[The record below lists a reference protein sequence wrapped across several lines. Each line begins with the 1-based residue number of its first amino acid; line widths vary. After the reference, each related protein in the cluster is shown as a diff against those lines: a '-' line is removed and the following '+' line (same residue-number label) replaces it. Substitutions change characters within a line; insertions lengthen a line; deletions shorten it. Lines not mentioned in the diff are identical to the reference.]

1 MTLPPGPPPFK
12 GIITQLRLFSSLQG
26 NTINYFR
33 PLFAQY
39 GDFITLQIG
48 EQSVLLVSNPDAI
61 YEILVTKNA
70 QFYKGSM
77 YRNRKAGLARFL
89 GNGLL
94 TSDGEFWKRQR
105 KLVAPALHARRIE
118 AYAETMVQVTR
129 DMIDGW
135 RGRGELD
142 VDREMMHATLQIVA
156 RSLFNADV
164 KHQTQRVGD
173 AMTVLQHFMTGV
185 TLLPAW
191 IPTPGRVR
199 TKRAI

>member
-77 YRNRKAGLARFL
+77 YRNRERGLARFL

-105 KLVAPALHARRIE
+105 KLGAPAPHGRRIE
-118 AYAETMVQVTR
+118 AYAETMVEVTER
-129 DMIDGW
+129 TIKGW
-135 RGRGELD
+135 HNRAELD
-142 VDREMMHATLQIVA
+142 VDQEMMHATMEIVSK
-156 RSLFNADV
+156 SLFNTDV
-164 KHQTQRVGD
+164 S
-173 AMTVLQHFMTGV
+173 
-185 TLLPAW
+185 
-191 IPTPGRVR
+191 
-199 TKRAI
+199 